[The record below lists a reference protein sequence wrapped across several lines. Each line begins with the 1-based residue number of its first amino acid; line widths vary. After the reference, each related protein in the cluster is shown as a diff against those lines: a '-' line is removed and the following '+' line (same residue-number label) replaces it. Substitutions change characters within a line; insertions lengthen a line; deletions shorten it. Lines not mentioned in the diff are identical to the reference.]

1 RGQLEALLTFFFMVA
16 YIYFF
21 FGAMS
26 RRCER
31 EADLASAELM
41 GTPQPLITAL
51 EKIASMNG
59 NMRRV
64 PCWHHGS
71 IAERVE
77 AVQTLA
83 ADPVA
88 TRLFHERQTR
98 LRRTLTVLTVVL
110 LGLLM
115 VFHAKALI

>member
-41 GTPQPLITAL
+41 GTPLPLITAL
-51 EKIASMNG
+51 EKIASING

-77 AVQTLA
+77 AVQSLA
-83 ADPVA
+83 ADPEA
-88 TRLFHERQTR
+88 TRQFHAGQMR
-98 LRRTLTVLTVVL
+98 LRWTLT
-110 LGLLM
+110 M
-115 VFHAKALI
+115 V